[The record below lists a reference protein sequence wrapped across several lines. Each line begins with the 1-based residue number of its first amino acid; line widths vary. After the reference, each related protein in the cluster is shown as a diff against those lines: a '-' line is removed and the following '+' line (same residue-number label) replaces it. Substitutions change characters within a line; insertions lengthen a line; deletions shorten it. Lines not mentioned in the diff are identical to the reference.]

1 MALTFLLDPLYCP
14 EEHSE
19 LDADASLPSHLPVS
33 AAEVG
38 TELPEDWAEILSSLV
53 AKEGETHPTLSSDGA
68 DDLYLRSARR
78 GAVEW
83 VVRAV
88 ARHGFSAL
96 TAVLAVNYL
105 DRCFLSGGGRL
116 RLQGDRPWMGR
127 LSAVACLSLAAKVEE
142 TYVPLLLDLQ
152 AAAVEAEADG
162 EVEAGY
168 VFETKTV
175 RRMELLVLSALGW
188 RMNPVTPLS
197 LIHLLLPRLLYKPQ
211 NGTLTPSSALLRC
224 EAILLSVIADGRWV
238 RYPASAWAAA
248 AMRHV
253 FDQQLEPGIGAA
265 AGDALE
271 CHETHHLLAFL
282 NAPKVE
288 ECFQLILDC
297 TGGNGGVI
305 GHGRKRRNLFSSLD
319 YHPSPPS
326 PNAVLGSCFS
336 CESLSSCDSRAMW
349 PFSSASSSP
358 ELPPPKRPNRIATE
372 AFGDDEDGENGDRLH
387 HHQEPRLDCC
397 SAPPL

>member
-1 MALTFLLDPLYCP
+1 MALTSLLDPLYCP
-14 EEHSE
+14 EEHLE
-19 LDADASLPSHLPVS
+19 LDDDAFLPSLLPVS
-33 AAEVG
+33 AAEA
-38 TELPEDWAEILSSLV
+38 EAKPPEDWAEILSSLV
-53 AKEGETHPTLSSDGA
+53 AKEGENRPTLSSDDA

-83 VVRAV
+83 VARAA

-105 DRCFLSGGGRL
+105 DRCFLSGGRGL

-127 LSAVACLSLAAKVEE
+127 LAAVACLSLAAKVEE
-142 TYVPLLLDLQ
+142 TYVPLLVDLQ
-152 AAAVEAEADG
+152 VAAAEADRDL
-162 EVEAGY
+162 EAGN
-168 VFETKTV
+168 VFEAKTV

-197 LIHLLLPRLLYKPQ
+197 FIHLLLPHLCYKPQ
-211 NGTLTPSSALLRC
+211 NGNLTSSATRIRC

-238 RYPASAWAAA
+238 RYPASVWAAA

-253 FDQQLEPGIGAA
+253 LGQHLEPGNGVGV
-265 AGDALE
+265 GDALE

-288 ECFQLILDC
+288 ECFQLILASI
-297 TGGNGGVI
+297 GGSGGLI
-305 GHGRKRRNLFSSLD
+305 GHGHKRKNLFSLLA
-319 YHPSPPS
+319 YFPSPSSPS
-326 PNAVLGSCFS
+326 AVLGSCFS
-336 CESLSSCDSRAMW
+336 CESLSSCGSGAMW

-358 ELPPPKRPNRIATE
+358 ELPPSKRLHCIATE
-372 AFGDDEDGENGDRLH
+372 AFGRNEGGENGDRLH
-387 HHQEPRLDCC
+387 HQEPRLDC
-397 SAPPL
+397 SAVRI

>member
-1 MALTFLLDPLYCP
+1 MALTSLLDPLYCP
-14 EEHSE
+14 EEHLE
-19 LDADASLPSHLPVS
+19 LDDDTFLPSHLPVS
-33 AAEVG
+33 VAEVAAE
-38 TELPEDWAEILSSLV
+38 TPEEWAEILSSLV

-78 GAVEW
+78 GAVAW
-83 VVRAV
+83 VARAA

-105 DRCFLSGGGRL
+105 DRCFLSGGGGL
-116 RLQGDRPWMGR
+116 RLQGDRPWMER
-127 LSAVACLSLAAKVEE
+127 LAAVACLSLAAKVEE

-152 AAAVEAEADG
+152 AAAAEADRDLD
-162 EVEAGY
+162 AGY
-168 VFETKTV
+168 VFEAKTV

-197 LIHLLLPRLLYKPQ
+197 FIQLLLPHLCYKPQ
-211 NGTLTPSSALLRC
+211 NGNLTSSTARLRC

-238 RYPASAWAAA
+238 RYPASVWAAA

-253 FDQQLEPGIGAA
+253 LGQQLEPGSGVA

-282 NAPKVE
+282 NAPKVG

-297 TGGNGGVI
+297 VEGSGGVT
-305 GHGRKRRNLFSSLD
+305 GHGHKRKNLFSSLD
-319 YHPSPPS
+319 HYRSPSS

-336 CESLSSCDSRAMW
+336 CESLSSCDSWAVW
-349 PFSSASSSP
+349 PFSSASPSP
-358 ELPPPKRPNRIATE
+358 ELPPPKRPNCIATQ
-372 AFGDDEDGENGDRLH
+372 AFGDNESGENGDRLH
-387 HHQEPRLDCC
+387 HQEPRLDC
-397 SAPPL
+397 SAVRI